1 MASTASSARPTR
13 ACPRTDSASSAAA
26 AAAVSSAVC
35 WMRIHGSRLS
45 VTREARFSL
54 LTIGMEGD
62 ESAAA
67 DSSAPAAACASR
79 NRPSASTLSSPS
91 YFFFSYLSGGFVSS
105 GNTKRLGKVSTP
117 RVAQVAVVLLCLPI
131 PKVIRPRRRT
141 ESDLSIVGVSDFS
154 VIANKKW

>member
-1 MASTASSARPTR
+1 
-13 ACPRTDSASSAAA
+13 
-26 AAAVSSAVC
+26 
-35 WMRIHGSRLS
+35 MRIHGSRLS

-67 DSSAPAAACASR
+67 DSSASAAACASR

-91 YFFFSYLSGGFVSS
+91 YLSGGFVSS
-105 GNTKRLGKVSTP
+105 GNTKRLGKASTP

-154 VIANKKW
+154 VIANKMW